1 MMREAGGF
9 DRADGVEKAAAA
21 ETEWTAHRYSV
32 PLPGTF
38 DEVIGRFESL
48 VASYPQDEF
57 AALLTRGAPWRDI
70 LARTQALAPLRFLL
84 YWKND
89 ARPMMAAAGDTQPCV
104 ACLMGNH
111 TLAEQRFR
119 FDGRVMNY
127 APLRVEF
134 TADSNSRVWFTFD
147 QPSTQFGSF
156 AIPAVAAVGADLDD
170 KLDALVEHLGG
181 NVPPRLRPTGQTP
194 A

>member
-1 MMREAGGF
+1 MSEAGGSG
-9 DRADGVEKAAAA
+9 RADGLEEAAA

-48 VASYPQDEF
+48 VTSYPHDEF
-57 AALLTRGAPWRDI
+57 TSLLAQGAHWRDI
-70 LARTQALAPLRFLL
+70 LERTEALAPLGFLL

-89 ARPMMAAAGDTQPCV
+89 TRPMMAAAGDSQPCV
-104 ACLMGNH
+104 AYLMGNH
-111 TLAEQRFR
+111 TIAEQMFR

-134 TADSNSRVWFTFD
+134 TADSAGRVWFTFD
-147 QPSTQFGSF
+147 QPSAQFGSF
-156 AIPAVAAVGADLDD
+156 DIPAVAAVGADLDD
-170 KLDALVEHLGG
+170 KLGTLVEHLGG
-181 NVPPRLRPTGQTP
+181 NVPPRLQPSGQTP